1 MEIKTFMLLF
11 IRYKFFG
18 DMTRIRKTPFD
29 GMLCSSFLFLFY
41 HFRLAKLIFLGLKNY
56 SSIEFYVPLAGVQK

>member
-1 MEIKTFMLLF
+1 
-11 IRYKFFG
+11 
-18 DMTRIRKTPFD
+18 MTRIRKTPFD